1 MLFSTIFFSY
11 FSFFLISV
19 SLLLLLI
26 IFCDNCLVSLLLSG
40 KVPCTIPSG
49 LCYFSAHFFSP

>member
-1 MLFSTIFFSY
+1 MYFHYIFSY

-26 IFCDNCLVSLLLSG
+26 SL
-40 KVPCTIPSG
+40 
-49 LCYFSAHFFSP
+49 